1 MSMSIIILLAFLLDM
16 ILGDPVRPIHPV
28 VIIGKLID
36 SFEKN
41 LRKLFKT
48 SRGLKTAGVILWFAT
63 VLLVYIATY
72 CIIKTTYK
80 FNPWFGYVT
89 NIWLIYTTLSVR
101 NLADEAMGIYH
112 EIRKS
117 NIGSARKRLSF
128 IVGRDTADMPVNEI
142 CRATIETVAE
152 NTIDGII
159 SPLLY
164 AFIGGAPLAM
174 AYKAVNTLDSMVG
187 YKNEKYEFLGWFSAH
202 MDDLANF
209 IPARIGG
216 ILMLM
221 AATVI
226 RLDIKRGIKTVL
238 ADAKKHKSPNS
249 GIPEAITAGVLG
261 IRLGGWNSYGG
272 EMSFREYMGEK
283 LREIEAEDIKTT
295 VKLSFITAIIALIIG
310 EIILDII

>member
-1 MSMSIIILLAFLLDM
+1 MSIIILLAFLLDM
-16 ILGDPVRPIHPV
+16 ILGDPVRPTHPV

-48 SRGLKTAGVILWFAT
+48 PRCLKTAGVILWFAT

-72 CIIKTTYK
+72 CIIKITYK

-89 NIWLIYTTLSVR
+89 GIWLTYTTLSVR

-295 VKLSFITAIIALIIG
+295 VKLSLITAIIALIIG